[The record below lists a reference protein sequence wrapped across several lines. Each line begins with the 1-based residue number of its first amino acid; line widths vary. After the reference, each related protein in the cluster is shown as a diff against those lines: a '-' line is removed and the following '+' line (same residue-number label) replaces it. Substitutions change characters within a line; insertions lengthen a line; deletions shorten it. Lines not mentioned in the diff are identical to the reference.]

1 MNDGDALLGLAG
13 MLAGRVD
20 GFREDGEPLTLA
32 EVPFAL
38 FVGDLLD
45 ALGLDALGLDAE
57 ERVAV
62 VDEELLAA
70 IDEARS
76 TRLSPDE
83 LAALDAKIAALGLDV
98 LQARKG
104 TRNS

>member
-1 MNDGDALLGLAG
+1 MNAGDALLGLAG

-45 ALGLDALGLDAE
+45 ALGLDAE

-83 LAALDAKIAALGLDV
+83 LAALDAHIAALGLDV